1 MGAVDIIG
9 NSMGGAVALSIA
21 VARPRAVRR
30 VVLMG
35 SMGAAMALPPG
46 LNAVWGNE
54 PARSETAISPR
65 QHGVIPRFHSAA
77 RCSPADGWRSMSATA
92 CGTAT
97 GS

>member
-1 MGAVDIIG
+1 VGAVDIIG

-46 LNAVWGNE
+46 LNAVWATSQYAVK
-54 PARSETAISPR
+54 PP
-65 QHGVIPRFHSAA
+65 FHHAS
-77 RCSPADGWRSMSATA
+77 
-92 CGTAT
+92 T
-97 GS
+97 G